1 MSFLQEINLKLDVFE
16 GPLDLL
22 LHLIQKLEI
31 DIYDIPIT
39 AVTEQYM
46 SYVHAMQ
53 TLELEV
59 AGEYLVMAATL
70 MAIKSQMLL
79 PKQEL
84 EIIDD
89 ENFFEEED
97 PREALVAQLLE
108 YRKFKYAATVLH
120 EKEEERKLYYTK
132 EPMDMDDYKE
142 EDTTLP
148 PNQINTIDLFLAF
161 HAMLEKKKNRQ
172 PVETTVASDDVSIE
186 EKITAISER
195 MRQVQKGKAVS
206 FDSFFDSYSKQE
218 IVTTFMALLELMK
231 TGVIYAE
238 QENNYSEILLFNTET
253 QQEDTTEVE
262 ETQ

>member
-1 MSFLQEINLKLDVFE
+1 MGDGIIEYEDGITVGELAEMIGQTPANVIKVLFMLGTMVTINSSLNDEQVELICLEYGYEVKKKVIVSEINFE
-16 GPLDLL
+16 
-22 LHLIQKLEI
+22 
-31 DIYDIPIT
+31 DI
-39 AVTEQYM
+39 
-46 SYVHAMQ
+46 
-53 TLELEV
+53 
-59 AGEYLVMAATL
+59 
-70 MAIKSQMLL
+70 
-79 PKQEL
+79 

-89 ENFFEEED
+89 EDFFEEED

-148 PNQINTIDLFLAF
+148 PNQIKTIDLFLAF